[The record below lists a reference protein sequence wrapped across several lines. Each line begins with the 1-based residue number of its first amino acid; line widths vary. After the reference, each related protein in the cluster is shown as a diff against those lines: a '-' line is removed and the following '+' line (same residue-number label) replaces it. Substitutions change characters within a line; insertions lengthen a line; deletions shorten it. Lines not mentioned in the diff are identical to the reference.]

1 MNKEARTL
9 LPSDSKPK
17 ADEMLAFLDTLDQN
31 GQRSLLDFFQGAK
44 FMQNLMLAAQ
54 PPDTRPSA

>member
-9 LPSDSKPK
+9 LPSGSKPE
-17 ADEMLAFLDTLDQN
+17 ADEVLEFLDTLNQD

-44 FMQNLMLAAQ
+44 FMRNLLLTTQ
-54 PPDTRPSA
+54 PPATRPSA